1 MLTIGSH
8 HLDNNLILA
17 PMAGIT
23 DLPFRK
29 VCKQLGAGLS
39 ISEMVTSD
47 QRLWQ
52 SRKSLHRLN
61 HVGEIGLNAIQIA
74 GTDPQMMAQAA
85 QICSAEGVQIIDIN
99 MGCPAKKVCK
109 KAAGSAL
116 LKDEALVANILET
129 VVNAVSVPVTLK
141 IRTGWCKDTRNALSI
156 AKIAEQSGIAALTIH
171 GRTRACRFK
180 GSAEYDTIAEVVQR
194 SNIPIIANGDINTP
208 DKAQFVLD
216 YTGADAIMVGRA
228 AQGRPWIFSEID
240 YFLKT
245 GVYQKPPMIG
255 DIKKVIVQHLTEL
268 HNFYGEFLGVRI
280 ARKHFG
286 WYLAHLPQGARSSS
300 QFNSLQSVAEQN
312 SYISSI
318 FQNLDEN
325 ERLAA

>member
-85 QICSAEGVQIIDIN
+85 QICSAEGAQIIDIN

-180 GSAEYDTIAEVVQR
+180 GCAEYDTIAEVVQR

-286 WYLAHLPQGARSSS
+286 WYLAHLPQGACYSS
-300 QFNSLQSVAEQN
+300 QFNSLQSVTEQN